1 MIKEFNG
8 QIKMPASAV
17 RNRLKVLKKL
27 DAQFDN
33 SFPKD
38 PDQLQELHQ
47 IWRHCY
53 EKFLLTKPPGYT
65 RNVASVLGDG
75 VKYPNY
81 KQFHKAVTLG
91 NVGN

>member
-17 RNRLKVLKKL
+17 ENRLKALKKL
-27 DAQFDN
+27 DAQFDKT
-33 SFPKD
+33 FPKD
-38 PDQLQELHQ
+38 PDQLWELHQ
-47 IWRHCY
+47 TWRDGY

-81 KQFHKAVTLG
+81 EQFHKAVTLG